1 MTWKEAWG
9 EWTGTRKQTGQEPGR
24 RTRTGSRGRGQA
36 WEGRTEGAAI
46 RGSFVSFP
54 GRFRTSL
61 PTACLEEG
69 ALLWAYAPALA
80 DHRPDCELE
89 NETKVE
95 EPGPSVRGGRR
106 GEGLG
111 AGAVGSQ
118 PRTSFTPL
126 PSSRFHRPGEEEV
139 CGSLLTPR
147 HAHAFSRR

>member
-80 DHRPDCELE
+80 EHRPDCELE

-111 AGAVGSQ
+111 GRCSRQ
-118 PRTSFTPL
+118 PAADLLRSSFL
-126 PSSRFHRPGEEEV
+126 QSIS
-139 CGSLLTPR
+139 
-147 HAHAFSRR
+147 